1 MWGMRPPG
9 SPRSLEKRRLLSIRL
24 LKAGHPYRA
33 VARRTGASLSS
44 VVRWHQLFR
53 KRGAKGL
60 RPRPS
65 PGRPSLLSAREKK
78 KLLRILNKGPLEAGY
93 ATNMW
98 TLKRIRS
105 VIRKEFGVR
114 YTLANVWKLM
124 HGLGWSCQKP
134 DDRARERNEAAIQ
147 YWLEHMWPRIKK
159 NRTTWGP
166 LGLS

>member
-9 SPRSLEKRRLLSIRL
+9 TPRSLEKRRLLSIRL

-33 VARRTGASLSS
+33 VALRTGASLSS
-44 VVRWHQLFR
+44 VVRWHQAFR
-53 KRGAKGL
+53 KRGVKGL

-65 PGRPSLLSAREKK
+65 PGRPSLLSARQKK
-78 KLLRILNKGPLEAGY
+78 KLLRILEKGPLARGY
-93 ATNMW
+93 PTNMW

-114 YTLANVWKLM
+114 YTLVNVWKLM
-124 HGLGWSCQKP
+124 HRLGWSCQKP
-134 DDRARERNEAAIQ
+134 DDRARERNDAAIQ
-147 YWLEHMWPRIKK
+147 FWLQHMWPRIKK
-159 NRTTWGP
+159 NRRTWGP